1 MKAGT
6 KTYSERK
13 LIFQPADRLDC
24 RGRILAEAIVLNKTK
39 LVVTSF
45 AIGSN
50 KEATRLSG
58 CKRYQM
64 EGALCVISG
73 LL

>member
-13 LIFQPADRLDC
+13 IIFPTGLIFLIVVA
-24 RGRILAEAIVLNKTK
+24 IIAAIVLNKTK
-39 LVVTSF
+39 IGRYIF

-50 KEATRLSG
+50 KE
-58 CKRYQM
+58 
-64 EGALCVISG
+64 
-73 LL
+73 LLDFQV